1 MNYWDK
7 KLVREQL
14 SKKLQKLKA
23 LLQLPVPKGGWIK
36 NIRESLDMTTYDLA
50 DRAGLNQSRIS
61 RIEAAE
67 VKGKIKLSTLE
78 KIADA
83 LGMKFVYAFIPKQDL
98 ETMVREQ
105 AKKIARERMN
115 RVNHSMK
122 LENQELDEKDR
133 QKALNDLTDK
143 IMVEEPTKFWGK

>member
-7 KLVREQL
+7 KLIRDQL
-14 SKKLQKLKA
+14 SKKLQKLKP

-36 NIRESLDMTTYDLA
+36 TIRESLGMTTYDLA

-61 RIEAAE
+61 RIESAE
-67 VKGKIKLSTLE
+67 AKGKIKLSTLE

-83 LGMKFVYAFIPKQDL
+83 LGMKFVYGFVSEHDL
-98 ETMVREQ
+98 EAMVREQ

-115 RVNHSMK
+115 RVSHSMK
-122 LENQELDEKDR
+122 LESQELDEDDR
-133 QKALNDLTDK
+133 QEALNDLINK
-143 IMVEEPTKFWGK
+143 ILVEDPNKFWRM